1 VLREQAEGPGRQW
14 PNLFV
19 VGAPKAG
26 TTALWRYLGAHPDV
40 FMSPQK
46 EPRFFARSPRL
57 PAVEDAETYLG
68 LFSEAQRERF
78 RGEASPNY
86 LFPEY
91 VPEAIRR
98 VSPEA
103 RIVISLREPVDLSHA
118 LHSFFVAHVHLHEGR
133 TFAQAIRDELAGR
146 EYPDHPPYLRA
157 AIFTPAVR
165 RYLDTFGQR
174 VFVLFFEDLA
184 ADTRG
189 VVRRL
194 FEFLDLD
201 PTPVDRLELS
211 PHNQYALPRNRA
223 ARRLLTSRRAWRLA
237 SKTLP
242 RSWRDPIWRGLVP
255 VAEKPEPDPETVE
268 LLREVFE
275 PDVVALRELLGRR
288 LPEAWERRFPSAAPA
303 PAGSR

>member
-1 VLREQAEGPGRQW
+1 
-14 PNLFV
+14 
-19 VGAPKAG
+19 
-26 TTALWRYLGAHPDV
+26 
-40 FMSPQK
+40 
-46 EPRFFARSPRL
+46 
-57 PAVEDAETYLG
+57 
-68 LFSEAQRERF
+68 
-78 RGEASPNY
+78 
-86 LFPEY
+86 
-91 VPEAIRR
+91 

-103 RIVISLREPVDLSHA
+103 RIVISFREPVDLSHA
-118 LHSFFVAHVHLHEGR
+118 LHSFFVAHVHLHEER

-146 EYPDHPPYLRA
+146 AYPDHPPYLGA

-201 PTPVDRLELS
+201 PTAVDRLELS

-223 ARRLLTSRRAWRLA
+223 ARRLLASRRAWRLA

-255 VAEKPEPDPETVE
+255 VAEKPQPDPETVE

-275 PDVVALRELLGRR
+275 PDVVALRDLLGRR